1 MLLNFIRLFPFYS
14 PDESTGNAGGTDF
27 MSSALS
33 DLGEFDSPDDKS
45 DDTKAEDDLDDKPK
59 DDGISDDDVDDDKP
73 IRNIKTADE
82 NDEPDDAGKDIK
94 RTEEDKDKKA
104 EDKPKEDEREIEAK
118 DLTPRA
124 LKESYPQ
131 IFKEFPELK
140 DVIFQNREYNKI
152 YGSVEDAIE
161 AREKAAILDDISATT
176 LRGDPTELINALEKT
191 ERGRTEEFASNMLG
205 EIRKSNSDMYY
216 RITDPV
222 IASALKAAET
232 HASKSGDKNL
242 LLATK
247 YLSNFVFGA
256 QEIPAFNGTARKEKD
271 PERIKF
277 EQERREQEEQR
288 FQEHQK
294 TIYDYTE
301 RKLDEM
307 IRAGL
312 DPDNV
317 YNNFVKEA
325 LAEKVMSRIGS
336 TLKADKAF
344 QGQMTALWKKAHK
357 NGFTREDKQRIAHTY
372 LAKAKRVMPAI
383 RSKIRGE
390 AKADGSNG
398 NSGKPQE
405 KKLITSGGVGGN
417 TGKKPISSDPKKID
431 WKNVTDEDIL
441 ASS

>member
-14 PDESTGNAGGTDF
+14 PDESSGSGNDF
-27 MSSALS
+27 MQSALS
-33 DLGEFDSPDDKS
+33 ELGEFDSPDDNKEAKE
-45 DDTKAEDDLDDKPK
+45 DDDLDDKPK
-59 DDGISDDDVDDDKP
+59 EDEFKEDDVDVDEDKP

-82 NDEPDDAGKDIK
+82 NDADADADKEKKPD
-94 RTEEDKDKKA
+94 EE
-104 EDKPKEDEREIEAK
+104 KPKDDKGKEEEIIEAK

-124 LKESYPQ
+124 LKESYPK

-176 LRGDPTELINALEKT
+176 LRGDPTELLNALEKT

-205 EIRKSNSDMYY
+205 EIRRSNSDMYY

-247 YLSNFVFGA
+247 YLSNFVFGN

-307 IRAGL
+307 IRTGL

-325 LAEKVMSRIGS
+325 LTEKVMSRIGS

-390 AKADGSNG
+390 AKASDVGNG
-398 NSGKPQE
+398 NNGKRDE
-405 KKLITSGGVGGN
+405 KKVITSSGVGGN
-417 TGKKPISSDPKKID
+417 TGKKPIPSDPKKID

-441 ASS
+441 SS